1 MFCINFSFL
10 KGTVSRDLYP
20 CFLLDDDNHD
30 YACTSCQYSQQLT
43 ATLTPFSPVH
53 MNQKYRDTVLLESVF
68 YMHIYCVFRT
78 QLCNFLIVVFKSS
91 LCGFFFWNRLRLKS
105 SFQWVFFPNCVFF
118 LECFFLYLHVSFQEM
133 LYFCYFSEW
142 FIFHHPQ
149 APPGR

>member
-1 MFCINFSFL
+1 MFCIIFSFL

-30 YACTSCQYSQQLT
+30 YAWTSCQYSQQLT

-91 LCGFFFWNRLRLKS
+91 FCGFFSGIDLDLNLLFSGCFSLTVY
-105 SFQWVFFPNCVFF
+105 FFGVFFPILACLFSGNALFLLFF
-118 LECFFLYLHVSFQEM
+118 
-133 LYFCYFSEW
+133 
-142 FIFHHPQ
+142 
-149 APPGR
+149 